1 MVITENVCYNVV
13 ELSKEIDIM
22 DQKLISALSIL
33 NSYKTT
39 EDVIMKDGS
48 ILIHRLKTASPL
60 GYLHK
65 IYSPLT
71 IKHLEKIESL
81 LRTSLSRE
89 YRDFLLRFN
98 GLDAFNGEI
107 SIFGLRLR
115 ESGGYFKS
123 TLQPNDIIIQNLG
136 RNQKDGYIQIGT
148 YKEFDVLMAKDGS
161 DKVYVIDKDDIL
173 EYPSFYDWLYET
185 ISYLDEE
192 HQNNAFK
199 KSQIKAPLLF
209 NIYRL
214 F

>member
-1 MVITENVCYNVV
+1 MF
-13 ELSKEIDIM
+13 M
-22 DQKLISALSIL
+22 DQRLISALSIL

-48 ILIHRLKTASPL
+48 MLIHRIKSTSPL

-71 IKHLEKIESL
+71 IKHLEKIETILKISL
-81 LRTSLSRE
+81 PRE

-98 GLDAFNGEI
+98 GLDAFNGEL

-148 YKEFDVLMAKDGS
+148 FKEYDVLMAKDGS
-161 DKVYVIDKDDIL
+161 DKVYVINKNKIL
-173 EYPSFYDWLYET
+173 EYHSFYEWLYET
-185 ISYLDEE
+185 ISFLDDE
-192 HQNNAFK
+192 HQKNTFK
-199 KSQIKAPLLF
+199 KPQLKAPLLF